1 MFLWR
6 YYSDICTSQLMNI
19 TLARTAKKKA
29 IDINKVHEWGTEKQ
43 INQLWKS
50 EISVY
55 EQSRSNILQ
64 LQSFIRSSPLRR
76 RIKPDWSHR
85 PAVPGPGSDPVRPPY
100 ITRPKPETGCCC
112 DSSSPPRRG
121 WYVVRQGGVWLHRRL
136 PCCGVVVESVFV
148 AVVMTGSVVESA
160 GMHRIRRFCK
170 SFLVRQASGCRY
182 IQPTSC
188 FISD

>member
-1 MFLWR
+1 MLHIVATHATAMLHIFLHAVGSYFTHFR
-6 YYSDICTSQLMNI
+6 KPCHAPLIPL
-19 TLARTAKKKA
+19 
-29 IDINKVHEWGTEKQ
+29 
-43 INQLWKS
+43 
-50 EISVY
+50 
-55 EQSRSNILQ
+55 QSRSIILQ
-64 LQSFIRSSPLRR
+64 LQLFIRSSPLRR

-112 DSSSPPRRG
+112 DSPSLPRRG
-121 WYVVRQGGVWLHRRL
+121 WYVVRRGGVWLHRRL
-136 PCCGVVVESVFV
+136 PCWGVVVESVSVFV
-148 AVVMTGSVVESA
+148 AVVMTGSVVESV

-170 SFLVRQASGCRY
+170 SCLVWQASGCRY